1 MVCILF
7 RYSCLMGK
15 NEEIEYTIFP
25 PCQPQAGQISS
36 RECGS
41 KEARQEAVNE
51 VFEVEGRRV
60 LVEDIPTRVCSRC
73 GEPTFSRETT
83 ERIRRM
89 VHEEA
94 RPVRSEVVE
103 VFEYA

>member
-1 MVCILF
+1 MNLTKTSGWSFHDGGEIILF
-7 RYSCLMGK
+7 QCHV
-15 NEEIEYTIFP
+15 
-25 PCQPQAGQISS
+25 
-36 RECGS
+36 CGS

-51 VFEVEGRRV
+51 VFEVDGRRV

-73 GEPTFSRETT
+73 GEPTFSRETA

-89 VHEEA
+89 VHGEA